1 MRSRLVAP
9 GAVMLISLGLADR
22 AAQDSVR
29 QQNWDRCID
38 ADIAE
43 AIRLQPGVAATWPL
57 LNTRP

>member
-1 MRSRLVAP
+1 
-9 GAVMLISLGLADR
+9 MLISLGLADR